1 MFQRFDDDARAVL
14 AAARD
19 EARALGH
26 RLVGTEHV
34 LLGLTAVPG
43 PVARLLAGH
52 GVTPGP
58 VRGGVAA
65 RLVRDASPGPTGA
78 AAPAGPSGEGG
89 HPDDAAL
96 LGTLGID
103 LEAVR
108 RNVEAAF
115 GPDAVRAAIAAA
127 GPSRPAGA
135 GRAGRRGRRA
145 WPRPGGGPGGG
156 SRGRSA
162 WPRRLRRRASPCPPV
177 GPLAAASGAVH
188 GPPWGPR
195 AKRVLEAA
203 HRAGV
208 RRRPPVVTPA
218 HLLVA
223 LLTEGEGL
231 ACAVLADLG
240 TPLPGLEA
248 DARALTPGAPGHPAD
263 APG

>member
-14 AAARD
+14 AAARH
-19 EARALGH
+19 EARSLGH
-26 RLVGTEHV
+26 RLVGTEHL
-34 LLGLTAVPG
+34 LLGLMAVPG
-43 PVARLLAGH
+43 PVTRLLAGH

-65 RLVRDASPGPTGA
+65 RLARAAPPGSTGA
-78 AAPAGPSGEGG
+78 AAPAGPRGR
-89 HPDDAAL
+89 A
-96 LGTLGID
+96 
-103 LEAVR
+103 AVR
-108 RNVEAAF
+108 TTPPCSERW
-115 GPDAVRAAIAAA
+115 GSTWRPSA
-127 GPSRPAGA
+127 GTSRPPSARTRSERPSRRPGTRPAGA

-145 WPRPGGGPGGG
+145 WPRPGGG
-156 SRGRSA
+156 SHGRRTWS
-162 WPRRLRRRASPCPPV
+162 RRLRRRASPCPPV

-208 RRRPPVVTPA
+208 SRRPPVVTPA

-223 LLTEGEGL
+223 LLAEGEGL

-240 TPLPGLEA
+240 TSLPALEA
-248 DARALTPGAPGHPAD
+248 DARALIPGAPGHPAD
-263 APG
+263 ARG